1 MGHYTVTHAG
11 YSMFKACT
19 KTVLE
24 RMVQYGIQSMKP
36 GMMKKG
42 HSTMRRGHMSHS
54 CETWG
59 KCDIS
64 LGPWIQNASFPYFL
78 TLPPLS

>member
-1 MGHYTVTHAG
+1 MGHFRVTHAG

-24 RMVQYGIQSMKP
+24 RTVSMKL

-42 HSTMRRGHMSHS
+42 HITMRRGHMSHVKPGVNVT
-54 CETWG
+54 CA
-59 KCDIS
+59 KA
-64 LGPWIQNASFPYFL
+64 LGSRV
-78 TLPPLS
+78 LPPPISSLFPLYLD